1 MHKPFYFPYSDTG
14 IFGNFIYGNE
24 MFSNEMSVITQN
36 KMSIYAQYINQSEV
50 FRARNKYWNDILE
63 FNDSGLVSFANSKQV
78 AYLDRLISR
87 SEIATRISYM
97 TPCYL
102 QGVATKWFWD
112 KENAITAWGNLHG
125 VIINAHYNR
134 VFRRATL
141 GEFATVG
148 AYIHY

>member
-1 MHKPFYFPYSDTG
+1 
-14 IFGNFIYGNE
+14 
-24 MFSNEMSVITQN
+24 
-36 KMSIYAQYINQSEV
+36 MSIYAQYINQSEV

-125 VIINAHYNR
+125 VVINAHYNR